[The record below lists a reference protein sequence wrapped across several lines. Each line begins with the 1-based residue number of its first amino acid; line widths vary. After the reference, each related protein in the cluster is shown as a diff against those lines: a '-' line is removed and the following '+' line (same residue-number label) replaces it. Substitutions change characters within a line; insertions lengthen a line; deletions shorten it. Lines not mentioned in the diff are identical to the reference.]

1 MNKFEDEETRAEAK
15 LKLAQLTA
23 QQKKFEERKRQ
34 LEEELERRRQEEEE
48 QQRLI
53 DIQLQEQI
61 LEQQRIQEE
70 EAMLLQQY
78 EQQQSLDDV
87 DMSIQQD
94 ESRLDDVPK
103 KTKKVKKKKKKEK
116 DDPLEESSVPQLK
129 LGFVG
134 FSENKSMFES
144 LRHQDDNDSQ
154 IKQVKVNK
162 LDTSSIFQNNV
173 QQKVNKDAPIKV
185 NKLKKNSFIE
195 LLEKNSN
202 AEPVI
207 QRKKIS
213 ESNAKKAE
221 IRFESKKRS
230 VNEPKEE
237 AVEEPVMLRPK
248 VRGSKSIENP
258 LNPKCKK
265 TSSTLSLIFDN
276 TKEFFRNSKEKL
288 FRLSKEALNEID
300 QIRHEQKEEKPSASE
315 MQNYLLKHV
324 LFDNTEKPQK
334 KAKKV
339 KEKTKK
345 KSDKKDKKLDEDEYL
360 DKDYK
365 EKIEQYCSLVED
377 TKNISKKDVKLKE
390 EKLPQIKLVD
400 VKSMQEQLQ
409 SQFRKNSLKPTQ
421 NDELECIKSNKV
433 KEMQEQLFMAEPT
446 TVEPVK
452 TKKPVKV
459 NNSII
464 DKIKSLEQAEEKRIQ
479 RERENEERIQK
490 LLEQEMERALKK
502 KERDREL
509 GLDVD
514 SENEQEEMN
523 ESNETD
529 MDEDLKDDIRK
540 RLEEEIEN
548 LEEEQRELEST
559 EQMLIEEEKL
569 QNDENEADEEQ
580 RETFREIKE
589 NLNEKKKQADEH
601 KKVLRRFQN
610 IFDKDDDNL
619 EKKSNK
625 KIGSIH
631 DKIENFLSVSE
642 NDKFEKK
649 FEDSVLTGV
658 SDIMSKVKDKFEP
671 QAVENTPMIRRG
683 EVRRK
688 LGQSA
693 LFFEQ
698 ISQEAHEETSTDRQ
712 EREWAWKSK
721 SPEELLQ
728 NSKAG
733 NATTDNENDNKSKK
747 DIRDLKFEEMLE
759 DINAVKERMR
769 HRNLQDENKAKM
781 EEMNM
786 FMDEIQNSLDE
797 LERDNPP
804 SDTSDEDMIAY
815 KRELE
820 ARRKKKKKRKS
831 QSIVDNIRKE
841 LVNEYVSEKPSI
853 VDSIKKELLTDNT
866 KEKRRDSTTLEDT
879 GVCISH
885 LKKKIIDS
893 YEAPIK
899 QDKQIP
905 QSNTGIVSK
914 ISEMLVN
921 DEKGENVELT
931 KGPKILLRTTSIEDD
946 ENAPAKTLE
955 ELKQEQVKK
964 KWAWKEKD
972 MKDIQNYL
980 KSYDDVIP
988 ENLIQNQKNLEEL
1001 DDEMNVVKAY
1011 MPGKDSDLIA
1021 QIREEKEREFES
1033 FMNNMKSYLDK
1044 ETKTPKEGNFK
1055 KEMKS
1060 YLDLIDDKKEN
1071 IKSYNIPELKTQ
1083 SLNKLKKQLF
1093 DETTNE
1099 TEKADTP
1106 KVSRIPAALIEKIES
1121 PKVEI
1126 TPPKIQSDIGSNQTD
1141 SIKSFFEKKQG
1152 VKESPVI
1159 KPKTIHPS
1167 VQSLKASKPETEQS
1181 KLENQ
1186 LKHKLKTIN
1195 ELQNYIENHE
1205 QMCVPTIIEAI
1216 QNFCISRK
1224 DSDRVISYKK
1234 FIDLAHSFKDQKA
1247 RTAEQKVFKDNI
1259 RAYLCVIENVDIRVN
1274 GTPKLQKHTPVKVEP
1289 KSSNNKKN
1297 EIEKEKSTTQPLLT
1311 PDERRKQILQK
1322 YGFKDHVSKNKSIE
1336 ISSCS
1341 DSDDENDDDDIT
1353 GLTDNE
1359 LCLKYRLPPI
1369 EVPLSGPKPKTTS
1382 VSSFKSIL
1390 SKIRQVS
1397 SEHSATTTPVLK
1409 RRLTEVSTP
1418 KLERR
1423 LSGIDQDAL
1432 PKSGSNAKIKDFFE
1446 NITTESPLPVRR
1458 EISRPENNLNS
1469 KIIKRFEEAQ
1479 DSSEDDRRT
1488 FPQPLQKSSTG
1499 SNIKNL
1505 IAFGE
1510 QLVSSQASPAPIK
1523 KEPQPFSIEKSRSFS
1538 KFKDAFETGVGLNED
1553 ESSED
1558 EPPTPIKSELKA
1570 LKSSSRLQSM
1580 FRINRSAS
1588 DAERSPRVN
1597 REMDSKTLSMI
1608 SKSKTAITNMFE
1620 SQKPKVTFGGAGS
1633 SKKPSTESPK
1643 QQRKITPQAQQAP
1656 ADGRKWVFDTIQK
1669 YFDVIVEEDQEA
1681 DEIVNDADDFEA
1693 LSPKLSNKFDEDDDE
1708 SDYTSAEEELPEVK
1722 PVAKPFEPKLNINPK
1737 VDVSKYFQQAKPV
1750 YTPTMA
1756 RKQPQVRCPST
1767 PIDYPAQE
1775 KARRKF
1781 SLDEFVNDAAKEFD
1795 ALTDGSDLSLN
1806 DERKFT
1812 NNSYQNINSL
1822 SRSGSSSR
1830 IRGLFSSVVHGSAND
1845 LNISTFKSNLL
1856 SHLKTKK
1863 GGFNTGSQNL
1873 DPGVADGSDSSE
1885 YSEYDD

>member
-15 LKLAQLTA
+15 LKLAKLTA

-34 LEEELERRRQEEEE
+34 LEEELERRRQTEEEN
-48 QQRLI
+48 QRLI
-53 DIQLQEQI
+53 DMQLQEQI
-61 LEQQRIQEE
+61 LEQQRIQQEE
-70 EAMLLQQY
+70 EMLLQQY

-87 DMSIQQD
+87 DMNVQQD
-94 ESRLDDVPK
+94 ETLLENVPK
-103 KTKKVKKKKKKEK
+103 KAKKAKKKKKKVKE
-116 DDPLEESSVPQLK
+116 DQLEESLVPQLK

-154 IKQVKVNK
+154 IRQVKVNK
-162 LDTSSIFQNNV
+162 LDTSSIFQKNV
-173 QQKVNKDAPIKV
+173 QQKVNKEAPIKV
-185 NKLKKNSFIE
+185 NKLKKNSFIQQ
-195 LLEKNSN
+195 LEKNSN

-207 QRKKIS
+207 QRKVIP
-213 ESNAKKAE
+213 ESNSKKSE

-230 VNEPKEE
+230 VNETKDE
-237 AVEEPVMLRPK
+237 AIEEPAMLRPK

-300 QIRHEQKEEKPSASE
+300 QIRNEPKEEKLSASD

-345 KSDKKDKKLDEDEYL
+345 KSDKTNKKLEEDEYL

-433 KEMQEQLFMAEPT
+433 KQMQKQLLSEQT
-446 TVEPVK
+446 VVEPVK
-452 TKKPVKV
+452 IKKPVKV

-490 LLEQEMERALKK
+490 LLEQEMERVLKK

-509 GLDVD
+509 GYDVD
-514 SENEQEEMN
+514 SDNEQEEMN
-523 ESNETD
+523 VSNETD

-559 EQMLIEEEKL
+559 EQMLIEEEQL
-569 QNDENEADEEQ
+569 QYDENEADEEQ
-580 RETFREIKE
+580 KETFREIKE

-610 IFDKDDDNL
+610 IFDKDDNNS
-619 EKKSNK
+619 EKKPNK

-631 DKIENFLSVSE
+631 DKIENFLNVSE

-671 QAVENTPMIRRG
+671 QAVENTPLIRRG

-698 ISQEAHEETSTDRQ
+698 ISQENHEETSTDRQ

-728 NSKAG
+728 NSNSG
-733 NATTDNENDNKSKK
+733 GTTTENENDIKSKK

-769 HRNLQDENKAKM
+769 NRNLQVENKAKM

-797 LERDNPP
+797 LERDNPS
-804 SDTSDEDMIAY
+804 SDTSDEDVVAY

-841 LVNEYVSEKPSI
+841 LVNEYVGEKPSI

-866 KEKRRDSTTLEDT
+866 KEKRRDSTILEDS

-905 QSNTGIVSK
+905 QSYSGIVSK

-921 DEKGENVELT
+921 DEKEENVELT
-931 KGPKILLRTTSIEDD
+931 KGRKILLRTTSIEDD

-972 MKDIQNYL
+972 MKDIQNYF

-988 ENLIQNQKNLEEL
+988 ENLIQNQKNLQEL
-1001 DDEMNVVKAY
+1001 DEEMNVVKSY
-1011 MPGKDSDLIA
+1011 MPGKDCDLIA
-1021 QIREEKEREFES
+1021 QIRDEKEKEFES

-1055 KEMKS
+1055 KDMKS
-1060 YLDLIDDKKEN
+1060 YLNHIDDKKES

-1083 SLNKLKKQLF
+1083 SLSKLKKQLF
-1093 DETTNE
+1093 EETPNE
-1099 TEKADTP
+1099 TEKVDTP

-1121 PKVEI
+1121 PMVEI
-1126 TPPKIQSDIGSNQTD
+1126 TQPKIQSDIGSNQTET
-1141 SIKSFFEKKQG
+1141 IKSFFEKKQE
-1152 VKESPVI
+1152 VKESPLI
-1159 KPKTIHPS
+1159 KPKTIHPA
-1167 VQSLKASKPETEQS
+1167 VQSLKVSKSESEQS

-1186 LKHKLKTIN
+1186 LKHKLKTIT

-1216 QNFCISRK
+1216 QNFCISRR
-1224 DSDRVISYKK
+1224 DSDRFSAYKK

-1247 RTAEQKVFKDNI
+1247 RTAEQKIFKDNI
-1259 RAYLCVIENVDIRVN
+1259 RAYLCVIENIDIRVN
-1274 GTPKLQKHTPVKVEP
+1274 GTPKLQKHTPVKTEH

-1297 EIEKEKSTTQPLLT
+1297 EIEKEKSTPQPMLT
-1311 PDERRKQILQK
+1311 PDEKRKQILQK
-1322 YGFKDHVSKNKSIE
+1322 YGFKDHVSKNKNDN

-1341 DSDDENDDDDIT
+1341 DSDNENDDDVT

-1369 EVPLSGPKPKTTS
+1369 EVPINENKPRSTS

-1397 SEHSATTTPVLK
+1397 CEHSSTTTPVLK
-1409 RRLTEVSTP
+1409 RRITEKLTP

-1423 LSGIDQDAL
+1423 MSGIDQDAL

-1446 NITTESPLPVRR
+1446 NIKTESPLPVKR
-1458 EISRPENNLNS
+1458 EISRPEINLNS
-1469 KIIKRFEEAQ
+1469 KIIKRFEEAH
-1479 DSSEDDRRT
+1479 DSSEEDKRT
-1488 FPQPLQKSSTG
+1488 IPQPLQKSSTG
-1499 SNIKNL
+1499 SNIKSL

-1510 QLVSSQASPAPIK
+1510 QLVSSQSSPAQIK
-1523 KEPQPFSIEKSRSFS
+1523 KELQPFSMEKSRSFS

-1553 ESSED
+1553 DTSDD
-1558 EPPTPIKSELKA
+1558 EPTTPIKSELKA

-1588 DAERSPRVN
+1588 DAERSPRIN
-1597 REMDSKTLSMI
+1597 RDMDSKTLGMI

-1620 SQKPKVTFGGAGS
+1620 SQKPKVTFGGADS

-1643 QQRKITPQAQQAP
+1643 LQRKITPQAKQEP

-1681 DEIVNDADDFEA
+1681 DEIINDADDFQA
-1693 LSPKLSNKFDEDDDE
+1693 LSPKLSNKCNEEEDE

-1722 PVAKPFEPKLNINPK
+1722 TLAKPFEPKLNINPK

-1750 YTPTMA
+1750 YTPTMP

-1795 ALTDGSDLSLN
+1795 ALTDGSDISLN

-1845 LNISTFKSNLL
+1845 LKISTFKSNLL